1 MSNIIHFYSTFELWF
16 WFPNLDGS
24 EWDIVQEKTRYI
36 ETINNNFETTSFTM
50 KRLLTIEYWL
60 WGVFF
65 WQSPQNPYPIY
76 PWKPTY
82 LDVMRI
88 SHMENEKIFS
98 TRNRDSAAIKYYID
112 IDIDIWYYTTRAL
125 TSCTEPETNVYIYI
139 LMDNVVNRWENAY
152 LA

>member
-1 MSNIIHFYSTFELWF
+1 
-16 WFPNLDGS
+16 
-24 EWDIVQEKTRYI
+24 
-36 ETINNNFETTSFTM
+36 
-50 KRLLTIEYWL
+50 
-60 WGVFF
+60 
-65 WQSPQNPYPIY
+65 
-76 PWKPTY
+76 
-82 LDVMRI
+82 
-88 SHMENEKIFS
+88 MENEKIFS